1 MPNAAHG
8 FKRARPGR
16 RCSGQEYRWIA
27 RAAQALPAAEAAE
40 AMAAQSAVL
49 CRACEKGYCKQREL
63 RGGGMENT
71 AAPLLRVHKAVPL
84 KHHSSCSNVFAQ
96 NNLRLRFTVY
106 HQKKCNGECPYEIC
120 Y

>member
-63 RGGGMENT
+63 RGSGMGNT
-71 AAPLLRVHKAVPL
+71 AAPLLRVHKAVSL
-84 KHHSSCSNVFAQ
+84 DRLLLAGMF
-96 NNLRLRFTVY
+96 LRKTILGFVLQPIIKR
-106 HQKKCNGECPYEIC
+106 KCNGGASI
-120 Y
+120 

>member
-49 CRACEKGYCKQREL
+49 CRACEKGYCKQRGL
-63 RGGGMENT
+63 RSSGMGNT
-71 AAPLLRVHKAVPL
+71 AALCCVYKTVPWIVMLLAGM
-84 KHHSSCSNVFAQ
+84 F
-96 NNLRLRFTVY
+96 LRKTILGFVLQPIIKR
-106 HQKKCNGECPYEIC
+106 KCNGGASI
-120 Y
+120 